1 MTLAWIYD
9 GRMKKAA
16 VKTVS
21 YAGAL
26 GQPSADKRIEILR
39 LIGQSGSISQAA
51 REAGVSYK
59 GAWQAIDTLTNL
71 AGVALVER
79 AVGGAGGGG
88 ASLSEAGLQLLAA
101 AWQLEQARNQ
111 VLARL
116 QQGAGVGLGANVKA
130 LPALH
135 QLSVR
140 TSMRNL
146 LPCQVQSLK
155 VSGQI
160 VRVTLAFAQ
169 GSPADAPAI
178 AAPGI
183 LLVSRITLES
193 AELLAL
199 QPGLAVLALCK
210 ATAVTVSRAGPKLAT
225 APGKRAAVNLLPGRA
240 TRVSRGEAG
249 DEVSLSLDGGL
260 QLVGFAPAASGI
272 RVGTRVQASVDEAA
286 VVVAL
291 AG

>member
-1 MTLAWIYD
+1 
-9 GRMKKAA
+9 MKKAA

-26 GQPSADKRIEILR
+26 GQSSADKRIDILR

-71 AGVALVER
+71 AGVALVAR

-88 ASLSEAGLQLLAA
+88 ASLSEAGVQLLAA
-101 AWQLEQARNQ
+101 AGQLEQARNQ

-116 QQGAGVGLGANVKA
+116 QQGAGAGAGPGA

-146 LPCQVQSLK
+146 LPCQVQSLQLT
-155 VSGQI
+155 GQI
-160 VRVTLAFAQ
+160 VQVTLVFSQSASA
-169 GSPADAPAI
+169 GAPST

-240 TRVSRGEAG
+240 TRVSRGETG

-260 QLVGFAPAASGI
+260 QLVGFALAASGI

>member
-1 MTLAWIYD
+1 
-9 GRMKKAA
+9 MKKPAA
-16 VKTVS
+16 TTVS
-21 YAGAL
+21 FAGAL
-26 GQPSADKRIEILR
+26 GQSSADKRIEILR

-101 AWQLEQARNQ
+101 AGHLEQARNQ

-116 QQGAGVGLGANVKA
+116 QPGAGSVAGAGA

-146 LPCQVQSLK
+146 LPCQVLSLK
-155 VSGQI
+155 LTGQI
-160 VRVTLAFAQ
+160 VQVTLAFAQ
-169 GSPADAPAI
+169 STSAGAPAT
-178 AAPGI
+178 AVPGM
-183 LLVSRITLES
+183 LLVSRITRES

-210 ATAVTVSRAGPKLAT
+210 ATAVGVMRGERKG
-225 APGKRAAVNLLPGRA
+225 APASGKRATANLLSGRA
-240 TRVSRGEAG
+240 TRVSRGETG
-249 DEVSLSLDGGL
+249 DEVSLTLDGGL

-272 RVGTRVQASVDEAA
+272 RVGNRVQAGVDEAA